1 MVEIARLPAMKATFS
16 PDGER
21 NRGETMM
28 ASIIHGRLRLPAHIR
43 VSVLALVGTVGLV
56 WLLFFGLSPRLHP
69 TALRTGGLAPA
80 AGASGGANA
89 ALSPTLAHLAATSP
103 HRQVQVII
111 QLQRGVDVAAGR
123 ALVRSVGG
131 RPGPGLHIINGLS
144 ASLTASAA
152 RTLAQSSYVHAV
164 SLNSTLLQ
172 TGRGVPG
179 PWQLSTTYD
188 QSVHATGLWG
198 RSTGR
203 GVGVAVI
210 DTGITGDVPDFR
222 TSRWNSTS
230 RVIASAVI
238 DPNASTAADT
248 YGHGTAVA
256 GLVAGNS
263 HVRDNGDPLQDQY
276 AGSAPN
282 ANLISIKVAN
292 DDGQATTLDALYGLQ
307 FAVDHKNDYNIRVIN
322 MSFRSTDAESY
333 TTDPL
338 DAAAEQAWFDG
349 ITVVAAAGNMGTASD
364 AVSYAPG
371 NDPYVITVGAVDDQG
386 TANNSDDAVTSWS
399 SQGTTQDGVAKP
411 DVAAPGAHIV
421 STLAPNSDFASL
433 CPTCVIDGSYFQ
445 VSGTS
450 LAAPIV
456 AGVAAD
462 VIAAHPGWTP
472 DMVKGALVN
481 TATQLPSGGNEV
493 NASAANWANGNQL
506 TSDQNLT
513 PNTLIDPDTGSI
525 DYNAASWSAGSWS
538 TAADPL
544 AASWSAASWSCVDCS
559 SAGGSDNGSG
569 GDGGDGGNGGG
580 VDPTAASWS
589 TVGWTT
595 MWG

>member
-1 MVEIARLPAMKATFS
+1 
-16 PDGER
+16 
-21 NRGETMM
+21 MM

-43 VSVLALVGTVGLV
+43 LSVVALVAMVGLV
-56 WLLFFGLSPRLHP
+56 WLLFFGVAPRLHP
-69 TALRTGGLAPA
+69 TAVRTGGFAPA
-80 AGASGGANA
+80 AGAGGGASAPA
-89 ALSPTLAHLAATSP
+89 ALSPSLARLAATSP
-103 HRQVQVII
+103 NRRVVAII
-111 QLQRGVDVAAGR
+111 QLRRGVDLAAGR
-123 ALVRSVGG
+123 TLVRSVGG
-131 RPGPGLHIINGLS
+131 RPGPGLGIINGLS
-144 ASLTASAA
+144 ATLTAGDA
-152 RTLAQSSYVHAV
+152 RTLASSPRVHAV
-164 SLNSTLLQ
+164 SLNAVLRQ
-172 TGRGVPG
+172 TWWAGTPA

-188 QSVHATGLWG
+188 QSVHATGLWR

-210 DTGITGDVPDFR
+210 DTGITGDIPDFR
-222 TSRWNSTS
+222 TSRWNSSS
-230 RVIASAVI
+230 RVIASAVV

-256 GLVAGNS
+256 GLVAGNG
-263 HVRDNGDPLQDQY
+263 HVRGWNDPLSDDY
-276 AGSAPN
+276 SGSAPN

-307 FAVDHKNDYNIRVIN
+307 FAVDHKDDYNIRVIN

-333 TTDPL
+333 KTDPL

-371 NDPYVITVGAVDDQG
+371 NDPYVITVGAVDDQA
-386 TANNSDDAVTSWS
+386 TADNSDDVVADWS

-411 DVAAPGAHIV
+411 DVVAPGAHII

-462 VIAAHPGWTP
+462 LIAAHPDWTP

-481 TATQLPSGGNEV
+481 TATQLPDGAAEV
-493 NASAANWANGNQL
+493 NASDASWARGDQL
-506 TSDQNLT
+506 TSDQGLT

-544 AASWSAASWSCVDCS
+544 AASWSAASWSCVGCS
-559 SAGGSDNGSG
+559 AATGADDGNG
-569 GDGGDGGNGGG
+569 GDGGDSGSGSGGG

-595 MWG
+595 IWG

>member
-1 MVEIARLPAMKATFS
+1 
-16 PDGER
+16 
-21 NRGETMM
+21 MM

-43 VSVLALVGTVGLV
+43 LSVVAPLGMVGLV

-69 TALRTGGLAPA
+69 TAVRTGGFAPA
-80 AGASGGANA
+80 AGASGANGPA
-89 ALSPTLAHLAATSP
+89 TLSPALARLAATSP
-103 HRQVQVII
+103 QRRVVVII
-111 QLQRGVDVAAGR
+111 QLQRGVDVARGQ
-123 ALVRSVGG
+123 ALVRSLGG

-144 ASLTASAA
+144 ATLTAGAA
-152 RTLAQSSYVHAV
+152 RSLAQRPQVHAV
-164 SLNSTLLQ
+164 SLNSTLVQ
-172 TGRGVPG
+172 TWWRGTPA

-188 QSVHATGLWG
+188 QSVHATGLWPQ
-198 RSTGR
+198 STGR

-210 DTGITGDVPDFR
+210 DTGITGDIPDFQS
-222 TSRWNSTS
+222 SRWDSTS
-230 RVIASAVI
+230 RVVASAVI
-238 DPNASTAADT
+238 DPNASSAADT

-256 GLVAGNS
+256 GLIAGNS
-263 HVRDNGDPLQDQY
+263 HDRGYADPLRNDY

-307 FAVDHKNDYNIRVIN
+307 FAVDHKDDYDIRVIN

-333 TTDPL
+333 KTDPL
-338 DAAAEQAWFDG
+338 DAAAEQAWFHG
-349 ITVVAAAGNMGTASD
+349 ITVVAAAGNMGSAAD

-386 TANNSDDAVTSWS
+386 TADNGDDAVTSWS
-399 SQGTTQDGVAKP
+399 SQGTTQDGFAKP
-411 DVAAPGAHIV
+411 DVVAPGAHII

-433 CPTCVIDGSYFQ
+433 CPTCVINGSYFQ

-462 VIAAHPGWTP
+462 LIADHPDWTP

-481 TATQLPSGGNEV
+481 TGTQLSGGAEEV
-493 NASAANWANGNQL
+493 NASAADQAGSDRLSANQG
-506 TSDQNLT
+506 LT

-525 DYNAASWSAGSWS
+525 DYSAASWSAGSWS

-544 AASWSAASWSCVDCS
+544 AASWSAASWSCEDC
-559 SAGGSDNGSG
+559 DP
-569 GDGGDGGNGGG
+569 GDDGGG
-580 VDPTAASWS
+580 VSTTAGSWS

>member
-1 MVEIARLPAMKATFS
+1 
-16 PDGER
+16 
-21 NRGETMM
+21 MM
-28 ASIIHGRLRLPAHIR
+28 TSIIHGRPRLPAHIR
-43 VSVLALVGTVGLV
+43 LFVVALVGMVGLV
-56 WLLFFGLSPRLHP
+56 WLLFFGLTPGLRP

-80 AGASGGANA
+80 AGVSGASNA
-89 ALSPTLAHLAATSP
+89 TPALSPMLARLAATSP
-103 HRQVQVII
+103 HRRVVVII
-111 QLQRGVDVAAGR
+111 QLQRGVDVARGR
-123 ALVRSVGG
+123 ALVRSLGG

-144 ASLTASAA
+144 ATLTAGAA
-152 RTLAQSSYVHAV
+152 RTLASEPQVHAV

-172 TGRGVPG
+172 TSWRNTPT

-188 QSVHATGLWG
+188 QSVHAPGMW
-198 RSTGR
+198 RQSTGR

-210 DTGITGDVPDFR
+210 DTGITGDIPDFR
-222 TSRWNSTS
+222 TSRWDSDS
-230 RVIASAVI
+230 RVIASAVV

-263 HVRDNGDPLQDQY
+263 HDRDDGDPLQDQY

-307 FAVDHKNDYNIRVIN
+307 FAVDHKDAYNIRVIN

-333 TTDPL
+333 KTDPL

-386 TANNSDDAVTSWS
+386 TADNSDDVVASWS
-399 SQGTTQDGVAKP
+399 SQGTTQDGIAKP
-411 DVAAPGAHIV
+411 DVVAPGAHII
-421 STLAPNSDFASL
+421 STLAPSSDFATL
-433 CPTCVIDGSYFQ
+433 CPNCVIDGSYFQ

-462 VIAAHPGWTP
+462 LIADHPDWTP
-472 DMVKGALVN
+472 DMVKGALAN
-481 TATQLPSGGNEV
+481 TATQLPGGAGEV
-493 NASAANWANGNQL
+493 NAWAADQAGGDQL

-544 AASWSAASWSCVDCS
+544 AASWSAASWSCENCS
-559 SAGGSDNGSG
+559 SD
-569 GDGGDGGNGGG
+569 DGGGG
-580 VDPTAASWS
+580 VSPTAGSWS

>member
-1 MVEIARLPAMKATFS
+1 
-16 PDGER
+16 
-21 NRGETMM
+21 MM

-43 VSVLALVGTVGLV
+43 PSVVALVAMVGLV

-69 TALRTGGLAPA
+69 TALRTGGTAPA
-80 AGASGGANA
+80 AGASGGAGA
-89 ALSPTLAHLAATSP
+89 PSTLSPTLAHLAATSP
-103 HRQVQVII
+103 DRRVVAII
-111 QLQRGVDVAAGR
+111 QLKRGVDLAAGR

-131 RPGPGLHIINGLS
+131 RPGAGLQIINGLS
-144 ASLTASAA
+144 ATLTAADA
-152 RTLAQSSYVHAV
+152 RTLAASPKIHAV
-164 SLNSTLLQ
+164 SLNSVLRSTWW
-172 TGRGVPG
+172 RGTPA

-188 QSVHATGLWG
+188 QSVHATGLWR

-222 TSRWNSTS
+222 SSRWNSTS
-230 RVIASAVI
+230 RVIASAVV

-256 GLVAGNS
+256 GLVAGNG
-263 HVRDNGDPLQDQY
+263 HVRDWNDPLANDY

-282 ANLISIKVAN
+282 ANLISVKVAN

-333 TTDPL
+333 KTDPL

-386 TANNSDDAVTSWS
+386 TADNSDDVVADWS

-411 DVAAPGAHIV
+411 DVVAPGAHIV
-421 STLAPNSDFASL
+421 STLAPNSDFANL

-462 VIAAHPGWTP
+462 LIAAHPDWTP

-481 TATQLPSGGNEV
+481 TATQLPDGAAEV
-493 NASAANWANGNQL
+493 NARAADWAGSDQL

-513 PNTLIDPDTGSI
+513 PNTLIDPNSGSI

-544 AASWSAASWSCVDCS
+544 AASWSAASWSCEGC
-559 SAGGSDNGSG
+559 SAGTGSDTGDSGS
-569 GDGGDGGNGGG
+569 GGG

-595 MWG
+595 FWG

>member
-1 MVEIARLPAMKATFS
+1 
-16 PDGER
+16 
-21 NRGETMM
+21 M
-28 ASIIHGRLRLPAHIR
+28 ASIVHGRLRLPAHIR
-43 VSVLALVGTVGLV
+43 LSVLTLVGMVGLV

-69 TALRTGGLAPA
+69 SAARTAGLPSTAGVNGG
-80 AGASGGANA
+80 AGAPA
-89 ALSPTLAHLAATSP
+89 ALSPALERLAATHP
-103 HRQVQVII
+103 ERRVVVII
-111 QLQRGVDVAAGR
+111 QLQRGVDPARGQ
-123 ALVRSVGG
+123 ALVRSLGG
-131 RPGPGLHIINGLS
+131 HPGADLHIINGLS
-144 ASLTASAA
+144 ATLTAGAA
-152 RTLAQSSYVHAV
+152 RTLAHSPQVHAV

-172 TGRGVPG
+172 TWWRGTPA

-188 QSVHATGLWG
+188 QSVNATGLW
-198 RSTGR
+198 RQSTGR

-210 DTGITGDVPDFR
+210 DTGITGDLPDFKA
-222 TSRWNSTS
+222 SRWNSTS
-230 RVIASAVI
+230 RVVASAVI
-238 DPNASTAADT
+238 DPDASTAADT

-256 GLVAGNS
+256 GLVAGNGHDRS
-263 HVRDNGDPLQDQY
+263 YGDPTLNQY

-282 ANLISIKVAN
+282 ANLVSIKVAN

-307 FAVDHKNDYNIRVIN
+307 FAVDHKDDYNIRVIN
-322 MSFRSTDAESY
+322 LSFRSTDSESY
-333 TTDPL
+333 KTDPL
-338 DAAAEQAWFDG
+338 DAAAEQAWFHG

-386 TANNSDDAVTSWS
+386 TADNSDDVVAGWS
-399 SQGTTQDGVAKP
+399 SQGTTQDGFAKP
-411 DVAAPGAHIV
+411 DVVAPGAHIV

-462 VIAAHPGWTP
+462 LIAAHPDWTP
-472 DMVKGALVN
+472 DMVKGALVS
-481 TATQLPSGGNEV
+481 TATQLPGGATEI
-493 NASAANWANGNQL
+493 NAWTADQAHGDQLSA
-506 TSDQNLT
+506 DQGLT
-513 PNTLIDPDTGSI
+513 PNTLIDPDSGSI
-525 DYNAASWSAGSWS
+525 NYDAASWSAGSWS

-544 AASWSAASWSCVDCS
+544 AASWSAASWSCEDCS
-559 SAGGSDNGSG
+559 AGTGSG
-569 GDGGDGGNGGG
+569 DGSGSSGTGDSGGG

>member
-1 MVEIARLPAMKATFS
+1 
-16 PDGER
+16 
-21 NRGETMM
+21 MM

-43 VSVLALVGTVGLV
+43 LSVAILVGMVGLV

-69 TALRTGGLAPA
+69 TAVRTGGFAPA
-80 AGASGGANA
+80 AGASGADA
-89 ALSPTLAHLAATSP
+89 PASLSPSLARLASTNP
-103 HRQVQVII
+103 HRRVVVII
-111 QLQRGVDVAAGR
+111 QLQRGVDVAKGQ

-131 RPGPGLHIINGLS
+131 RPGPSLHIINGLS
-144 ASLTASAA
+144 ASLTAGDAA
-152 RTLAQSSYVHAV
+152 RLAQSSQIHAV

-172 TGRGVPG
+172 TWWRGSPA
-179 PWQLSTTYD
+179 PWALSTTYD
-188 QSVHATGLWG
+188 QSVHATGLW
-198 RSTGR
+198 RQSTGR

-210 DTGITGDVPDFR
+210 DTGITGDIPDFQS
-222 TSRWNSTS
+222 SRWDSSS

-256 GLVAGNS
+256 GLVAGNG
-263 HVRDNGDPLQDQY
+263 HDRDYGDPLRDQY

-307 FAVDHKNDYNIRVIN
+307 FAVDHKDDYNIRVIN

-333 TTDPL
+333 KTDPL

-386 TANNSDDAVTSWS
+386 TADNSDDVVAGWS

-411 DVAAPGAHIV
+411 DVVAPGAHII
-421 STLAPNSDFASL
+421 STLAPKSDFASL
-433 CPTCVIDGSYFQ
+433 CPTCVINGSYFQ

-462 VIAAHPGWTP
+462 LIASHPDWTP
-472 DMVKGALVN
+472 AMVKGALVN
-481 TATQLPSGGNEV
+481 TATQLPGGADEV
-493 NASAANWANGNQL
+493 NASAANWAGADRL
-506 TSDQNLT
+506 GSDQGLT

-559 SAGGSDNGSG
+559 AATGSDNGGGSG
-569 GDGGDGGNGGG
+569 SGGGG

>member
-1 MVEIARLPAMKATFS
+1 
-16 PDGER
+16 
-21 NRGETMM
+21 M

-43 VSVLALVGTVGLV
+43 LSVVALVGMVGLV
-56 WLLFFGLSPRLHP
+56 WLLFFAIGPRLHP
-69 TALRTGGLAPA
+69 TAVRTGGPAPA
-80 AGASGGANA
+80 AGASGA
-89 ALSPTLAHLAATSP
+89 AGTPASLSPTLAHLAATNP
-103 HRQVQVII
+103 HRRVVVII
-111 QLQRGVDVAAGR
+111 QLQHGVNLSAGR
-123 ALVRSVGG
+123 TLVRSVGG

-144 ASLTASAA
+144 ATLTAGDA
-152 RTLAQSSYVHAV
+152 RRLAGSSQVHAV

-172 TGRGVPG
+172 TWWRGTPA

-188 QSVHATGLWG
+188 QSVHATGLWS
-198 RSTGR
+198 RSSGR

-210 DTGITGDVPDFR
+210 DTGITGDLPDFR
-222 TSRWNSTS
+222 TSGWNPTS

-238 DPNASTAADT
+238 DPNASTATDT

-256 GLVAGNS
+256 GLIAGNS
-263 HVRDNGDPLQDQY
+263 HARDNGDALQNQY
-276 AGSAPN
+276 AGAAPN

-307 FAVDHKNDYNIRVIN
+307 FAVDHKQDYNIRVIN

-371 NDPYVITVGAVDDQG
+371 NDPYVITVGGVDDQG
-386 TANNSDDAVTSWS
+386 TGDNSDDVVASWS

-411 DVAAPGAHIV
+411 DVVAPGAHIIT
-421 STLAPNSDFASL
+421 TLAPNSDFASL
-433 CPTCVIDGSYFQ
+433 CPTCIIDGSYFQ

-462 VIAAHPGWTP
+462 LIAAHPGWTP

-481 TATQLPSGGNEV
+481 TATQLPGGAQEV
-493 NASAANWANGNQL
+493 NARAADWANGAEL

-559 SAGGSDNGSG
+559 AAGGSDNGNGNGNG
-569 GDGGDGGNGGG
+569 GDGGDGGG

-595 MWG
+595 FWG

>member
-1 MVEIARLPAMKATFS
+1 
-16 PDGER
+16 
-21 NRGETMM
+21 MM
-28 ASIIHGRLRLPAHIR
+28 TSIIHGRPRLPAHIR
-43 VSVLALVGTVGLV
+43 LSVVALVGMVGLV
-56 WLLFFGLSPRLHP
+56 WLLFFGLTPRLRP

-80 AGASGGANA
+80 AGASGAAKSPA
-89 ALSPTLAHLAATSP
+89 ALSPPLAHLTATSP
-103 HRQVQVII
+103 HRRVVVII
-111 QLQRGVDVAAGR
+111 QLQRGVDVAAGA
-123 ALVRSVGG
+123 ALVRSLGG

-144 ASLTASAA
+144 ATLSAYAA
-152 RTLAQSSYVHAV
+152 RRLAESPRVHAI
-164 SLNSTLLQ
+164 SLNSTLQQ
-172 TGRGVPG
+172 TWHGVPG

-188 QSVHATGLWG
+188 QSVHATGLWRG
-198 RSTGR
+198 STGR

-210 DTGITGDVPDFR
+210 DTGITGDIPDFR

-238 DPNASTAADT
+238 DPHASTAADT

-263 HVRDNGDPLQDQY
+263 HARDDGDPLRDRY

-282 ANLISIKVAN
+282 ANLISIKVA
-292 DDGQATTLDALYGLQ
+292 DDHGQATTLDALYGLQ
-307 FAVDHKNDYNIRVIN
+307 FAVDHKDAYDIRVVN

-333 TTDPL
+333 KTDPL
-338 DAAAEQAWFDG
+338 DAAAEQAWFHG

-364 AVSYAPG
+364 AVSYAPD

-386 TANNSDDAVTSWS
+386 TADNSDDVVASWS
-399 SQGTTQDGVAKP
+399 SQGATQDGVAKP
-411 DVAAPGAHIV
+411 DVVAPGAHIV
-421 STLAPNSDFASL
+421 STLAPNSSFATL
-433 CPTCVIDGSYFQ
+433 CPGCVIGGSYFQ

-462 VIAAHPGWTP
+462 LIADHPDWTP

-481 TATQLPSGGNEV
+481 TATQLPGGGAREV
-493 NASAANWANGNQL
+493 NARAADEAGSDQL
-506 TSDQNLT
+506 SSDQNLT
-513 PNTLIDPDTGSI
+513 PNMLIDPDTGSI

-544 AASWSAASWSCVDCS
+544 AASWSAASWSCQDCS
-559 SAGGSDNGSG
+559 SSTGAGSDNGGS
-569 GDGGDGGNGGG
+569 GDGSGGG

>member
-1 MVEIARLPAMKATFS
+1 
-16 PDGER
+16 
-21 NRGETMM
+21 MM
-28 ASIIHGRLRLPAHIR
+28 TSIIHGRLRLPAHIR
-43 VSVLALVGTVGLV
+43 LSVVALVGTVGLV
-56 WLLFFGLSPRLHP
+56 WLLFFGLTPRLHP
-69 TALRTGGLAPA
+69 TALSTGGLAPA
-80 AGASGGANA
+80 AGAGGGASAPA
-89 ALSPTLAHLAATSP
+89 ALSPTLARLAATSP
-103 HRQVQVII
+103 HRRVVVII

-123 ALVRSVGG
+123 ALVRLVGG
-131 RPGPGLHIINGLS
+131 QPGPDLHIINGLS
-144 ASLTASAA
+144 ATLTTDGA
-152 RTLAQSSYVHAV
+152 RKLAQSTRVHAV

-172 TGRGVPG
+172 TWHGAPG
-179 PWQLSTTYD
+179 PWELSTTYD
-188 QSVHATGLWG
+188 QSVHATGLWSE
-198 RSTGR
+198 STGR

-210 DTGITGDVPDFR
+210 DTGIAGDIPDFR
-222 TSRWNSTS
+222 SSRWDSTS

-256 GLVAGNS
+256 GLIAGNS
-263 HVRDNGDPLQDQY
+263 HDRNYGDPLRDQR

-307 FAVDHKNDYNIRVIN
+307 FAVDHKDDYNIRVVN

-333 TTDPL
+333 KTDPL
-338 DAAAEQAWFDG
+338 DAAAEQAWFHG

-386 TANNSDDAVTSWS
+386 TSDNSDDVVAGWS

-411 DVAAPGAHIV
+411 DVVAPGAHIV
-421 STLAPNSDFASL
+421 STLAPGSDFASL
-433 CPTCVIDGSYFQ
+433 CPNCVIDGSYFQ

-462 VIAAHPGWTP
+462 LIADHPDWTP

-481 TATQLPSGGNEV
+481 TATQLPGGADEV
-493 NASAANWANGNQL
+493 NAWAADQADGDQLSSNQGL
-506 TSDQNLT
+506 S
-513 PNTLIDPDTGSI
+513 PNTLIDPNSGSI

-544 AASWSAASWSCVDCS
+544 AASWSAASWSCEDCS
-559 SAGGSDNGSG
+559 PPTGSGNGGGSDGGSS
-569 GDGGDGGNGGG
+569 GNGGG

-595 MWG
+595 RWG

>member
-1 MVEIARLPAMKATFS
+1 
-16 PDGER
+16 
-21 NRGETMM
+21 MM
-28 ASIIHGRLRLPAHIR
+28 ASIIHGRLRLPAHLR
-43 VSVLALVGTVGLV
+43 VSVLAVVGMVGLV

-69 TALRTGGLAPA
+69 TAMRTGGLAPA
-80 AGASGGANA
+80 AGASGAANAPA
-89 ALSPTLAHLAATSP
+89 ALSPPLAHLAATSP
-103 HRQVQVII
+103 HRRVVVII
-111 QLQRGVDVAAGR
+111 QLQRGVDVARGQ

-131 RPGPGLHIINGLS
+131 HPGLGLHIINGLS
-144 ASLTASAA
+144 ATVSADAA
-152 RTLAQSSYVHAV
+152 RTLAQSPQVHAV

-172 TGRGVPG
+172 TWRNVPG

-188 QSVHATGLWG
+188 QSVHAAGLWR

-222 TSRWNSTS
+222 SSRWNSTS

-263 HVRDNGDPLQDQY
+263 DARDNGDPLRDQY

-282 ANLISIKVAN
+282 ADLISVKVAN
-292 DDGQATTLDALYGLQ
+292 DDGQATTLDAVYGLQ

-333 TTDPL
+333 RTDPL

-386 TANNSDDAVTSWS
+386 TSDNSDDVIPSWS
-399 SQGTTQDGVAKP
+399 SRGTTQDGFTKP
-411 DVAAPGAHIV
+411 DVVAPGAHIV

-433 CPTCVIDGSYFQ
+433 CPTCVIDASYFQ

-462 VIAAHPGWTP
+462 LIAAHPNWTP
-472 DMVKGALVN
+472 EMVKGALVN
-481 TATQLPSGGNEV
+481 SATQLPGTGDEV
-493 NASAANWANGNQL
+493 NARTANWTNGDQL

-513 PNTLIDPDTGSI
+513 PNTLINPDTGSI

-538 TAADPL
+538 TATDPL

-559 SAGGSDNGSG
+559 SGGGSDNGGSG
-569 GDGGDGGNGGG
+569 SGSGSGDGGSSGG

-589 TVGWTT
+589 TLGWTT

>member
-1 MVEIARLPAMKATFS
+1 
-16 PDGER
+16 
-21 NRGETMM
+21 MM

-43 VSVLALVGTVGLV
+43 LSVAVLVGMVGLV
-56 WLLFFGLSPRLHP
+56 WLLFFGLAPRLHP

-80 AGASGGANA
+80 AGASGGVGAPA
-89 ALSPTLAHLAATSP
+89 ALSPTLARLAATSP
-103 HRQVQVII
+103 QRRVMVII
-111 QLQRGVDVAAGR
+111 QLRHGVDLSRGQ
-123 ALVRSVGG
+123 ALVRSLGG

-144 ASLTASAA
+144 ATLSAGAA
-152 RTLAQSSYVHAV
+152 RTLAHSPQIHAI

-172 TGRGVPG
+172 TWWRGTPA
-179 PWQLSTTYD
+179 PWELSTTYD
-188 QSVHATGLWG
+188 QSVHAPGLW
-198 RSTGR
+198 RQSTGR

-210 DTGITGDVPDFR
+210 DTGITGNIPDFQN
-222 TSRWNSTS
+222 SRWDSTS
-230 RVIASAVI
+230 RVVASAVI

-256 GLVAGNS
+256 GLVAGNG
-263 HVRDNGDPLQDQY
+263 HNRDYSDPLRDQY

-371 NDPYVITVGAVDDQG
+371 NDPYVITVGAVDDQA
-386 TANNSDDAVTSWS
+386 TADNSDDVVASWS
-399 SQGTTQDGVAKP
+399 SQGTTQDGIAKP
-411 DVAAPGAHIV
+411 DVVAPGAHIV
-421 STLAPNSDFASL
+421 TTLGPNSDFASL
-433 CPTCVIDGSYFQ
+433 CPTCVIGGSYFQ

-462 VIAAHPGWTP
+462 LIAAHPDWTP

-481 TATQLPSGGNEV
+481 TATQLPGGANEV
-493 NASAANWANGNQL
+493 NAAAANWANGDQL
-506 TSDQNLT
+506 TANQGLT

-544 AASWSAASWSCVDCS
+544 AASWSAASWSCEDCS
-559 SAGGSDNGSG
+559 PGTGADNGG
-569 GDGGDGGNGGG
+569 GGGDGGNSGG

>member
-1 MVEIARLPAMKATFS
+1 
-16 PDGER
+16 
-21 NRGETMM
+21 MM
-28 ASIIHGRLRLPAHIR
+28 ASIINGRLRLPARIR
-43 VSVLALVGTVGLV
+43 LSVVALVGTVGLV
-56 WLLFFGLSPRLHP
+56 WLLFFAIGPRLHP
-69 TALRTGGLAPA
+69 AAARTGGSAPA
-80 AGASGGANA
+80 AGASGAPA
-89 ALSPTLAHLAATSP
+89 SLSPSLAHLAATAP
-103 HRQVQVII
+103 GRRVVVII
-111 QLQRGVDVAAGR
+111 QLRRGVNLAAGR
-123 ALVRSVGG
+123 TLVRSVGG

-144 ASLTASAA
+144 ATLTAADA
-152 RTLAQSSYVHAV
+152 RRLAQSPQIHAV

-172 TGRGVPG
+172 TSWWHGTPA

-188 QSVHATGLWG
+188 QSVHATGLWRHG
-198 RSTGR
+198 AGR

-210 DTGITGDVPDFR
+210 DTGIAGDLPDFQS
-222 TSRWNSTS
+222 SRRNSTS

-256 GLVAGNS
+256 GLIAGNS
-263 HVRDNGDPLQDQY
+263 NDRAAGDPLRDQY
-276 AGSAPN
+276 AGSAPE
-282 ANLISIKVAN
+282 ANLISIKIAN

-307 FAVDHKNDYNIRVIN
+307 FAVDHKDDYNIRVIN

-333 TTDPL
+333 RTDPL

-371 NDPYVITVGAVDDQG
+371 NDPYVITVGGVDDQG
-386 TANNSDDAVTSWS
+386 TANNSDDVVASWS
-399 SQGTTQDGVAKP
+399 SQGTTQDGFAKP
-411 DVAAPGAHIV
+411 DVVAPGAHII
-421 STLAPNSDFASL
+421 STLAPNSDFATL
-433 CPTCVIDGSYFQ
+433 CPTCVINGSYFQ

-462 VIAAHPGWTP
+462 LIAAHPGWTP

-481 TATQLPSGGNEV
+481 TATQLPGGAQEV
-493 NASAANWANGNQL
+493 NARAADWADGAQL

-559 SAGGSDNGSG
+559 AAGGSDDSSG
-569 GDGGDGGNGGG
+569 GDGGDGGG

-595 MWG
+595 FWG

>member
-1 MVEIARLPAMKATFS
+1 
-16 PDGER
+16 
-21 NRGETMM
+21 MM

-43 VSVLALVGTVGLV
+43 LSVIALVGMVGLV
-56 WLLFFGLSPRLHP
+56 WLLFFGLAPRLHP
-69 TALRTGGLAPA
+69 TAARTGGPAPA
-80 AGASGGANA
+80 ASGAAHTPAS
-89 ALSPTLAHLAATSP
+89 LSPALARLAATSP
-103 HRQVQVII
+103 HRRVVVII
-111 QLQRGVDVAAGR
+111 QLKHGVDLGR
-123 ALVRSVGG
+123 GRTLVRAVGG
-131 RPGPGLHIINGLS
+131 HAGPGLRIINGLS
-144 ASLTASAA
+144 ATLTTGAA
-152 RTLAQSSYVHAV
+152 RALAQSPQIHAV

-172 TGRGVPG
+172 TWYSGAPG
-179 PWQLSTTYD
+179 PWQLSTSYD
-188 QSVHATGLWG
+188 QSVHATGLW
-198 RSTGR
+198 RHSTGR

-210 DTGITGDVPDFR
+210 DTGITGDLPDFQ

-256 GLVAGNS
+256 GLVAGNG
-263 HVRDNGDPLQDQY
+263 HYRDNSDPLQDQY

-307 FAVDHKNDYNIRVIN
+307 FAVDHKDDYNIRVIN

-333 TTDPL
+333 KTDPL

-371 NDPYVITVGAVDDQG
+371 NDPYVITVGGVDDQG
-386 TANNSDDAVTSWS
+386 TADNSDDVVASWS
-399 SQGTTQDGVAKP
+399 SQGTTQDGFAKP
-411 DVAAPGAHIV
+411 DVVAPGAHIV

-462 VIAAHPGWTP
+462 LIAAHPDWTP
-472 DMVKGALVN
+472 AMVKGALIN
-481 TATQLPSGGNEV
+481 TATQLPGGAEEV
-493 NASAANWANGNQL
+493 NASAANWGRDDQL
-506 TSDQNLT
+506 SSDQGLT

-538 TAADPL
+538 TATDPL
-544 AASWSAASWSCVDCS
+544 AASWSAASWSCEDCS
-559 SAGGSDNGSG
+559 SGTGSDGSG
-569 GDGGDGGNGGG
+569 GNGG

-595 MWG
+595 IWG

>member
-1 MVEIARLPAMKATFS
+1 
-16 PDGER
+16 
-21 NRGETMM
+21 MM

-43 VSVLALVGTVGLV
+43 LSVVALVAMVGLV
-56 WLLFFGLSPRLHP
+56 WLLFFGVAPRLHP
-69 TALRTGGLAPA
+69 TAVRTGGFAPA
-80 AGASGGANA
+80 AGASGGASAPA
-89 ALSPTLAHLAATSP
+89 ALSPSLARLAATSP
-103 HRQVQVII
+103 NRRVVAII
-111 QLQRGVDVAAGR
+111 QLRRGVDLAAGR
-123 ALVRSVGG
+123 TLVRSVGG
-131 RPGPGLHIINGLS
+131 RPGPGLGIINGLS
-144 ASLTASAA
+144 ATLTAADA
-152 RTLAQSSYVHAV
+152 RTLASSPRVHAV
-164 SLNSTLLQ
+164 SLNAVLRQ
-172 TGRGVPG
+172 TWWAGTPA

-188 QSVHATGLWG
+188 QSVHATGLWR

-210 DTGITGDVPDFR
+210 DTGITGDIPDFR
-222 TSRWNSTS
+222 TSRWNSSS
-230 RVIASAVI
+230 RVIASAVV

-256 GLVAGNS
+256 GLVAGNG
-263 HVRDNGDPLQDQY
+263 HVRGWNDPLSDDY
-276 AGSAPN
+276 SGSAPN

-307 FAVDHKNDYNIRVIN
+307 FAVDHKDDYNIRVIN

-333 TTDPL
+333 KTDPL

-386 TANNSDDAVTSWS
+386 TANNADDTVATWS

-411 DVAAPGAHIV
+411 DVVAPGAHIV

-433 CPTCVIDGSYFQ
+433 CPTCVINGSYFQ

-462 VIAAHPGWTP
+462 LIAAHPDWTP
-472 DMVKGALVN
+472 AMVKGALVN
-481 TATQLPSGGNEV
+481 SATQLPGGAQEV
-493 NASAANWANGNQL
+493 NARAAEWADGDQL
-506 TSDQNLT
+506 TSDQGLT

-538 TAADPL
+538 TATDPL

-559 SAGGSDNGSG
+559 AGGSGDSSGAGDSG
-569 GDGGDGGNGGG
+569 GDSG

-595 MWG
+595 FWG

>member
-1 MVEIARLPAMKATFS
+1 
-16 PDGER
+16 
-21 NRGETMM
+21 MM

-43 VSVLALVGTVGLV
+43 LSVVALVGMVGLV

-69 TALRTGGLAPA
+69 AALRTGGLAPA
-80 AGASGGANA
+80 AGASGAANA
-89 ALSPTLAHLAATSP
+89 AARLSPSLERLATTSP
-103 HRQVQVII
+103 QREVVVII
-111 QLQRGVDVAAGR
+111 QLQRGIDLARGQ

-144 ASLTASAA
+144 ATLSAGAA
-152 RTLAQSSYVHAV
+152 RTLAQSSQIHAV

-172 TGRGVPG
+172 TWWRGTPA
-179 PWQLSTTYD
+179 PWQLSTSYD
-188 QSVHATGLWG
+188 QSIHATGLW
-198 RSTGR
+198 RQSTGR

-210 DTGITGDVPDFR
+210 DTGITGDLPDFQ
-222 TSRWNSTS
+222 SSHWDSSS

-256 GLVAGNS
+256 GLVAGNGHDRHYS
-263 HVRDNGDPLQDQY
+263 DPLQDQY

-307 FAVDHKNDYNIRVIN
+307 FAVDHKDDYNIRVIN
-322 MSFRSTDAESY
+322 LSFRSTEAESY
-333 TTDPL
+333 KTDPL
-338 DAAAEQAWFDG
+338 DAAAEQAWFHG
-349 ITVVAAAGNMGTASD
+349 ITVVAAAGNMGSASD

-386 TANNSDDAVTSWS
+386 SADNSDDVVAGWS

-411 DVAAPGAHIV
+411 DVVAPGAHIV
-421 STLAPNSDFASL
+421 TTLAPNSGFASL
-433 CPTCVIDGSYFQ
+433 CPSCVIGGSYFQ

-450 LAAPIV
+450 LAAPIA
-456 AGVAAD
+456 AGAAAD
-462 VIAAHPGWTP
+462 LIAAHPDWTP

-481 TATQLPSGGNEV
+481 TATQLPGGAAEV
-493 NASAANWANGNQL
+493 NASAANWADGDQL
-506 TSDQNLT
+506 TSDQGLT
-513 PNTLIDPDTGSI
+513 PNTLIDPGTGSI

-559 SAGGSDNGSG
+559 AAGGSDGGSA
-569 GDGGDGGNGGG
+569 GDGGTGSG

>member
-1 MVEIARLPAMKATFS
+1 
-16 PDGER
+16 
-21 NRGETMM
+21 MM

-43 VSVLALVGTVGLV
+43 LSVVALVAMVGLV
-56 WLLFFGLSPRLHP
+56 WLLFFGIAPRLHH
-69 TALRTGGLAPA
+69 TAIRTGGFAPA

-89 ALSPTLAHLAATSP
+89 PAALSPSLTHLAATSP
-103 HRQVQVII
+103 NRRVVVII
-111 QLQRGVDVAAGR
+111 QLTHGTDLAAGR
-123 ALVRSVGG
+123 TLVRSVGG
-131 RPGPGLHIINGLS
+131 HPGLGLHIINGLS
-144 ASLTASAA
+144 ATLTAGDA
-152 RTLAQSSYVHAV
+152 RTLARSPQVHAV

-172 TGRGVPG
+172 TWWRGTPA

-188 QSVHATGLWG
+188 QSVHATGLW
-198 RSTGR
+198 RQSTGN

-210 DTGITGDVPDFR
+210 DTGIAGDVPDFR
-222 TSRWNSTS
+222 ASRWNSAS
-230 RVIASAVI
+230 RVIASAVV
-238 DPNASTAADT
+238 DPNASTATDT

-256 GLVAGNS
+256 GLVAGNGN
-263 HVRDNGDPLQDQY
+263 VRGWNDPLQNDY

-282 ANLISIKVAN
+282 ANLISVKVAN
-292 DDGQATTLDALYGLQ
+292 DDGQATTLDAIYGLQ
-307 FAVDHKNDYNIRVIN
+307 FAVDHKDAYNIRVIN

-333 TTDPL
+333 RTDPL

-386 TANNSDDAVTSWS
+386 TAGNADDVVTDWS
-399 SQGTTQDGVAKP
+399 SQGTTQDGFAKP
-411 DVAAPGAHIV
+411 DVVAPGAHII

-462 VIAAHPGWTP
+462 LIADHPGWTP
-472 DMVKGALVN
+472 DMVKGALVH
-481 TATQLPSGGNEV
+481 TATQVSDGAAEV
-493 NASAANWANGNQL
+493 NAQAANWADSDQL

-538 TAADPL
+538 TATDPL
-544 AASWSAASWSCVDCS
+544 SASWSAASWSCVDCS
-559 SAGGSDNGSG
+559 APTGSDDGSS
-569 GDGGDGGNGGG
+569 GDGGDSGGGSGGG

-595 MWG
+595 IWG

>member
-1 MVEIARLPAMKATFS
+1 
-16 PDGER
+16 
-21 NRGETMM
+21 MM

-43 VSVLALVGTVGLV
+43 LSVVVLVGMVGLV
-56 WLLFFGLSPRLHP
+56 WVLFFGLSPRLRP
-69 TALRTGGLAPA
+69 TAARTGGFAPV
-80 AGASGGANA
+80 AGASGGVSAPA
-89 ALSPTLAHLAATSP
+89 ALSPSLAHLAATSP
-103 HRQVQVII
+103 NRRVVAII
-111 QLQRGVDVAAGR
+111 QLKRGVSLGAGR
-123 ALVRSVGG
+123 SLVRFVGG
-131 RPGPGLHIINGLS
+131 RPGPGLQIINGLS
-144 ASLTASAA
+144 ATLTASQA
-152 RTLAQSSYVHAV
+152 RTLAHSPRVHAV
-164 SLNSTLLQ
+164 SLNSVLKQ
-172 TGRGVPG
+172 TWWRGTPA

-188 QSVHATGLWG
+188 QSVHATGLWR
-198 RSTGR
+198 RSSGR

-210 DTGITGDVPDFR
+210 DTGITGNVPDFR
-222 TSRWNSTS
+222 ASHWNSAS
-230 RVIASAVI
+230 RVVASAVV

-256 GLVAGNS
+256 GLVAGNG
-263 HVRDNGDPLQDQY
+263 HVRDWGDPLADDY

-307 FAVDHKNDYNIRVIN
+307 FAVDHKDDYNIRVIN
-322 MSFRSTDAESY
+322 MSFRSTEAESY
-333 TTDPL
+333 KTDPL

-371 NDPYVITVGAVDDQG
+371 NDPYVITVGAVDDQA
-386 TANNSDDAVTSWS
+386 TADNSDDVVADWS
-399 SQGTTQDGVAKP
+399 SQGTTQDGFAKP
-411 DVAAPGAHIV
+411 DVVAPGAHII

-462 VIAAHPGWTP
+462 LIAAHPDWTP

-481 TATQLPSGGNEV
+481 TATQLSGGAAEV
-493 NASAANWANGNQL
+493 NATAADWAGSDQL
-506 TSDQNLT
+506 TSDQDLT

-559 SAGGSDNGSG
+559 TGTGDDGG
-569 GDGGDGGNGGG
+569 GDGGDGGGGGAGG

-595 MWG
+595 IFG

>member
-1 MVEIARLPAMKATFS
+1 
-16 PDGER
+16 
-21 NRGETMM
+21 M

-43 VSVLALVGTVGLV
+43 LSVLTAVGMVALV
-56 WLLFFGLSPRLHP
+56 WLLFFAIGPRLHHP
-69 TALRTGGLAPA
+69 TTRVGDLAPA
-80 AGASGGANA
+80 AGAGGGASA
-89 ALSPTLAHLAATSP
+89 PASLSPTLAHLAATSP
-103 HRQVQVII
+103 HRRVVVII

-131 RPGPGLHIINGLS
+131 RPGLGLHIINGLS
-144 ASLTASAA
+144 ANLTAAAA
-152 RTLAQSSYVHAV
+152 RTLAQSPKVHAV

-172 TGRGVPG
+172 TWHGAPG

-188 QSVHATGLWG
+188 QSVHASGLWPL
-198 RSTGR
+198 STGS

-210 DTGITGDVPDFR
+210 DTGITGDIPDFR
-222 TSRWNSTS
+222 TSRWDSTS

-263 HVRDNGDPLQDQY
+263 DVRGDGDPLQDQY

-292 DDGQATTLDALYGLQ
+292 DDGRATTLDALYGLQ
-307 FAVDHKNDYNIRVIN
+307 FAVDHKDDYNIRVVN

-333 TTDPL
+333 RTDPL
-338 DAAAEQAWFDG
+338 DAAAEQAWFHG

-386 TANNSDDAVTSWS
+386 TADNSDDVIASWS
-399 SQGTTQDGVAKP
+399 SQGTTQDGFAKP
-411 DVAAPGAHIV
+411 DVVAPGAHII

-433 CPTCVIDGSYFQ
+433 CPTCIINGSYFQ

-462 VIAAHPGWTP
+462 LIAAHPDWTP

-481 TATQLPSGGNEV
+481 SATHVPGAGDEV
-493 NASAANWANGNQL
+493 NALAADWANGDQL

-525 DYNAASWSAGSWS
+525 DYSAASWSAGSWS
-538 TAADPL
+538 TTADPL
-544 AASWSAASWSCVDCS
+544 AASWSAASWSCEDCAS
-559 SAGGSDNGSG
+559 GTGSD
-569 GDGGDGGNGGG
+569 
-580 VDPTAASWS
+580 
-589 TVGWTT
+589 
-595 MWG
+595 

>member
-1 MVEIARLPAMKATFS
+1 
-16 PDGER
+16 
-21 NRGETMM
+21 MM
-28 ASIIHGRLRLPAHIR
+28 ASIINGRLRLPAHIR
-43 VSVLALVGTVGLV
+43 LSVVTLVGMVGLV
-56 WLLFFGLSPRLHP
+56 WLLFFAIGPHLRP
-69 TALRTGGLAPA
+69 TAVRTGGPAPA
-80 AGASGGANA
+80 AGASGA
-89 ALSPTLAHLAATSP
+89 ASPASLSPSLAHLAATRP
-103 HRQVQVII
+103 DRRVVVII
-111 QLQRGVDVAAGR
+111 QLQRGVSLDAGR
-123 ALVRSVGG
+123 TLVRSVGG

-144 ASLTASAA
+144 ASLSAGDA
-152 RTLAQSSYVHAV
+152 RRLAQSPRVHAV

-172 TGRGVPG
+172 TWWRGTPA

-188 QSVHATGLWG
+188 RSVHATGLWP

-210 DTGITGDVPDFR
+210 DTGITGDLPDFR
-222 TSRWNSTS
+222 TSRWDSTS
-230 RVIASAVI
+230 RVVASAVI

-256 GLVAGNS
+256 GLVAGNGAS
-263 HVRDNGDPLQDQY
+263 RDAGDPLRNEY
-276 AGSAPN
+276 AGSAPD
-282 ANLISIKVAN
+282 ANLISVKVAN
-292 DDGQATTLDALYGLQ
+292 DDGQATTLDAIYGLQ
-307 FAVDHKNDYNIRVIN
+307 FAVDHKDDYNIRVIN

-333 TTDPL
+333 RTDPL

-386 TANNSDDAVTSWS
+386 TGNNADDTVATWS

-411 DVAAPGAHIV
+411 DVVAPGAHII

-433 CPTCVIDGSYFQ
+433 CPTCVINGSYFQ

-462 VIAAHPGWTP
+462 LIAAHPDWTP
-472 DMVKGALVN
+472 AMVKGALVN
-481 TATQLPSGGNEV
+481 TATQLPGGAQEV
-493 NASAANWANGNQL
+493 NARAADWANGDQL
-506 TSDQNLT
+506 ASDQGLT

-538 TAADPL
+538 TATDPL

-559 SAGGSDNGSG
+559 AGGSGDDSGAGDSG
-569 GDGGDGGNGGG
+569 GGGG

-595 MWG
+595 FWG

>member
-1 MVEIARLPAMKATFS
+1 
-16 PDGER
+16 
-21 NRGETMM
+21 MM

-43 VSVLALVGTVGLV
+43 LSVLALVGMVGLV
-56 WLLFFGLSPRLHP
+56 WLLFFGLAPRLHP
-69 TALRTGGLAPA
+69 TALRTGGPAPA
-80 AGASGGANA
+80 AGASGGASAPA
-89 ALSPTLAHLAATSP
+89 ALSPSLAHLAATSP
-103 HRQVQVII
+103 KRRVVVII
-111 QLQRGVDVAAGR
+111 QLTRGTDLAAGR
-123 ALVRSVGG
+123 ALVRSMGG
-131 RPGPGLHIINGLS
+131 HPGPGLHIINGLS
-144 ASLTASAA
+144 ASLTAADA
-152 RTLAQSSYVHAV
+152 RTLARSPHVHAV

-172 TGRGVPG
+172 TWWPGTPARG
-179 PWQLSTTYD
+179 QLSTTYD
-188 QSVHATGLWG
+188 HSVHATGLW
-198 RSTGR
+198 RHSTGR

-210 DTGITGDVPDFR
+210 DTGITGDLADFR
-222 TSRWNSTS
+222 TSHRDSTS

-238 DPNASTAADT
+238 DPDATTAADT

-256 GLVAGNS
+256 GLVAGNG
-263 HVRDNGDPLQDQY
+263 HDRDWDDPLRNEY

-282 ANLISIKVAN
+282 ANLISVKVAN

-307 FAVDHKNDYNIRVIN
+307 FAVDHKDDYNIRVIN
-322 MSFRSTDAESY
+322 MSFRSTEAESY
-333 TTDPL
+333 KTDPL

-349 ITVVAAAGNMGTASD
+349 ITVVAAAGNMGTAAD

-371 NDPYVITVGAVDDQG
+371 NDPYVITVGAVDDHG
-386 TANNSDDAVTSWS
+386 TADNSDDVVADWS
-399 SQGTTQDGVAKP
+399 SQGTTQDGFAKP
-411 DVAAPGAHIV
+411 DVVAPGAHIV

-462 VIAAHPGWTP
+462 LSGAHPDWTP
-472 DMVKGALVN
+472 DMVKGALLS
-481 TATQLPSGGNEV
+481 TATPLPDGATEV
-493 NASAANWANGNQL
+493 NARAANWADSDQL

-513 PNTLIDPDTGSI
+513 PNTLIDPDTGTI

-559 SAGGSDNGSG
+559 AGTGSGDDSGGGSGSG
-569 GDGGDGGNGGG
+569 SGGG

-595 MWG
+595 IWG